1 MRGWNLRSR
10 VNSKAKASPTSKLGA
25 TGNTET
31 LAAIR
36 AALDKAGVAFLER
49 QQRWSRGQTEKEV
62 KTLQS

>member
-1 MRGWNLRSR
+1 
-10 VNSKAKASPTSKLGA
+10 LGA

-62 KTLQS
+62 KTVQS